1 MAQQRIKI
9 CHSQAPLKA
18 DIAHKCKL
26 LNEKKADLDAKA
38 DTSASTRKL
47 ELLEKKLKQLEEE
60 VRTTQ
65 KLIQEEKTS
74 IASSKQEAQAMAE
87 QIRAELAELS
97 TLSWQIITGEDKDDE
112 VIIAE
117 ADVVRVEAIHT
128 IEEFLS

>member
-1 MAQQRIKI
+1 MIR
-9 CHSQAPLKA
+9 HSEAPLKA

-38 DTSASTRKL
+38 DTFASMRKL

-65 KLIQEEKTS
+65 KLIQEEKNS
-74 IASSKQEAQAMAE
+74 IASSKQEAQAMAV
-87 QIRAELAELS
+87 QIQVEVAKLS
-97 TLSWQIITGEDKDDE
+97 TLSRQIITGEDKDDE
-112 VIIAE
+112 AIIAE
-117 ADVVRVEAIHT
+117 ADGVRVEAIPA